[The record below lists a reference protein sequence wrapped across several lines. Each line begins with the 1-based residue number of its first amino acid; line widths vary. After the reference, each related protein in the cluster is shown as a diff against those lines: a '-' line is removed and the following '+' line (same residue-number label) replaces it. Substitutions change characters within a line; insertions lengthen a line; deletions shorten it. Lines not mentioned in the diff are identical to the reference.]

1 MQVEIKKKL
10 VQPDTSRRSN
20 IKSQS
25 YAVGKKKDPFSGV
38 VLELQAWLQV
48 SQPVVLEEVAKKL
61 AVPWC
66 GSKTKRSVKSCA
78 EPYEVKSHWYSL
90 APGTGTGT
98 GTAGAAGTGTGNAG
112 AAGAGTAP
120 LGLVKYNGALA
131 LDLFFLRLVLGSS
144 ANFQQKFERQT
155 HCLVGNHDG

>member
-10 VQPDTSRRSN
+10 VQPDTSNLQATLNPKAMLLEKR
-20 IKSQS
+20 
-25 YAVGKKKDPFSGV
+25 KDPFSGV

-48 SQPVVLEEVAKKL
+48 SQPVVLEEVEKKL

-78 EPYEVKSHWYSL
+78 EPNEVKSHWYSL

-112 AAGAGTAP
+112 AAGAGNCSIGP
-120 LGLVKYNGALA
+120 CEV
-131 LDLFFLRLVLGSS
+131 
-144 ANFQQKFERQT
+144 Q
-155 HCLVGNHDG
+155 